1 MSDDVQSPQ
10 AFAPDRCAATVESG
24 GVQRYHAVP
33 SVLSKQRVDS
43 HAWSVAMIVLC
54 LTDGAAS
61 RNLLLHALLHDSAE
75 IVTGDIPYTVKQS
88 NPAMKALAGE
98 MEARAHDELLFPL
111 PTLSP
116 DDAAILKIADTLD
129 GWRWCQLHEPR
140 GPVTDRWLGAWRNAR
155 KKFNALD
162 PAIWGRAT
170 ILFRMF
176 EFIDIRI
183 R

>member
-1 MSDDVQSPQ
+1 MSDEVQSLR
-10 AFAPDRCAATVESG
+10 AFMPDRCVATIESG

-43 HAWSVAMIVLC
+43 HAWSVAMIVIC

-61 RNLLLHALLHDSAE
+61 RNLLIHALLHDSAE
-75 IVTGDIPYTVKQS
+75 IVTGDIPYTVKKS

-116 DDAAILKIADTLD
+116 DDAAVLKIADTLD

-140 GPVTDRWLGAWRNAR
+140 GPVTGRWRGAWLHAR
-155 KKFNALD
+155 QTFTALD
-162 PAIWGRAT
+162 SAIWGRACA
-170 ILFRMF
+170 LFRQFDMSH
-176 EFIDIRI
+176 ET
-183 R
+183 